1 MRAKDD
7 RIRVVDQD
15 RLMTIRDLT
24 RLPYTPMKLSERW
37 QAFLGSVPAHE
48 QFNILLSGPSGT
60 GKSTAA
66 LELARE
72 FTRHGSVLYIAA
84 EERLRAGT
92 IRLRARLMKVS
103 TDRIVLYDT
112 THLQEVED
120 ELATGQYRFCIVDS
134 IQEMDVDALDVMSI
148 ISQFPSVTFVFVAQA
163 NADERRS
170 LGGAKW
176 RHKVDIRLWTEVDDE
191 ANRWITTL
199 KTRYAPSEQRLF
211 LYHPGGVARHETKVR
226 AGARTYSA
234 AVAERNRKGKRVWD
248 HR

>member
-1 MRAKDD
+1 
-7 RIRVVDQD
+7 
-15 RLMTIRDLT
+15 MTIRELT
-24 RLPYTPMKLSERW
+24 RLPYAPMKLSGRW
-37 QAFLGSVPAHE
+37 QAFLGAVPAHE

-72 FTRHGSVLYIAA
+72 FTRHGTVLYIAA

-92 IRLRARLMKVS
+92 IRLRARLMKII

-112 THLQEVED
+112 IRYGEMTA

-134 IQEMDVDALDVMSI
+134 IQEMDVDALEVMSVI
-148 ISQFPSVTFVFVAQA
+148 NEFPNVTFCFVAQA

-176 RHKVDIRLWTEVDDE
+176 RHKVDIRLWTEVDDDQS
-191 ANRWITTL
+191 RWITTL
-199 KTRYAPSEQRLF
+199 KTRYAPAETRLF
-211 LYHPGGVARHETKVR
+211 LYRPNGVRRDKQKDLGNTF
-226 AGARTYSA
+226 A
-234 AVAERNRKGKRVWD
+234 AAIAERRRKGKRVWLP
-248 HR
+248 